1 MINLNDDARCYVSM
15 EFAVSFLSKIE
26 CVVGDQS
33 EAKTTLKN
41 LLTNGLMRQEVFKIR
56 LDDMS
61 RRH

>member
-1 MINLNDDARCYVSM
+1 M

-33 EAKTTLKN
+33 EAKTNFKN

>member
-26 CVVGDQS
+26 CVVGGQS
-33 EAKTTLKN
+33 EAKTNFKN